1 MPQWAQN
8 LVAVAKFGG
17 TNLESSYALSWL
29 LAVKHPR
36 AALLVFHT
44 FRNQSVVSK
53 TNGLLLSKGKVD
65 QATCKSRRNKSIE
78 K

>member
-8 LVAVAKFGG
+8 LVVVAKFGG

-53 TNGLLLSKGKVD
+53 T
-65 QATCKSRRNKSIE
+65 QMAFCCQRE
-78 K
+78 KWTKLPVNLGETRA